1 MREYKISMREY
12 KNESI
17 VKWLLSD
24 DTGISS
30 KNIIRR
36 FLNLPISSFGWPHD
50 ADDFGR
56 CYRMLKICPFIKIAI
71 MKDVD
76 KIWADLVDKW
86 QELSDLYEKDKG
98 VEIYNCIWT
107 IDKKYRKDATLH
119 QDDIQ
124 LSYKP

>member
-1 MREYKISMREY
+1 MGKD
-12 KNESI
+12 KNESMI
-17 VKWLLSD
+17 KWLLSD

-36 FLNLPISSFGWPHD
+36 YLNLPIKSFGWPHD

-56 CYRMLKICPFIKIAI
+56 CYRMLKFCPQIDVNI

-86 QELSDLYEKDKG
+86 QELSNLYEKDKG
-98 VEIYNCIWT
+98 VEIWNCINA
-107 IDKKYRKDATLH
+107 IDKKYRKNATLTW
-119 QDDIQ
+119 DDIK
-124 LSYKP
+124 LSYEP

>member
-1 MREYKISMREY
+1 MTKD
-12 KNESI
+12 KNESMM
-17 VKWLLSD
+17 KWLLSD

-36 FLNLPISSFGWPHD
+36 FLNLPIEPFGWPHD

-56 CYRMLKICPFIKIAI
+56 CYRMLKICPFIKITL
-71 MKDVD
+71 MTNVD

-86 QELSDLYEKDKG
+86 QELSNLYEKGKG
-98 VEIYNCIWT
+98 VEIWNCINA

-119 QDDIQ
+119 WDDIK
-124 LSYKP
+124 LSYLP